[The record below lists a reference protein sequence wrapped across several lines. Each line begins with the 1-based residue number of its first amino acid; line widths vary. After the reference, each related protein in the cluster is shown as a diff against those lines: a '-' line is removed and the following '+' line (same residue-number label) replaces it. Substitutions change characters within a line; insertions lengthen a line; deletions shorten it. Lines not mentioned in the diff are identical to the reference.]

1 MTTNNMYETM
11 TTLSYQSFKKIRN
24 IAKLMMTAGIINL
37 ILMFVGIITYR
48 GEIVDPTVLAWA
60 NNLSAGQFAMAMI
73 MSIVGITGMCMFAS
87 MNHARDI
94 KKCYKRWCDEHGY
107 APYNACKH

>member
-1 MTTNNMYETM
+1 MSNNIYESATTM
-11 TTLSYQSFKKIRN
+11 SYQSFKKVRN
-24 IAKLMMTAGIINL
+24 ISKLMMIAGIINFIMML
-37 ILMFVGIITYR
+37 IGIATYK
-48 GEIVDPTVLAWA
+48 GEIVDPRVLEWA
-60 NNLSAGQFAMAMI
+60 NGLSAGQFALAMI

-87 MNHARDI
+87 MNHGSNV